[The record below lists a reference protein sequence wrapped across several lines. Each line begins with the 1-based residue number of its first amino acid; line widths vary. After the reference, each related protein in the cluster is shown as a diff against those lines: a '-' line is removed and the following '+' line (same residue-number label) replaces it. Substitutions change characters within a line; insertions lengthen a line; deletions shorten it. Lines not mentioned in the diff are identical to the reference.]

1 MIIVLGMSNQ
11 EDFHWPEKPL
21 ENTQEIDKEAE
32 MKRKFNRK
40 SEARNSVRHTA
51 KLSNVFDNT

>member
-1 MIIVLGMSNQ
+1 MSKQ
-11 EDFHWPEKPL
+11 EDFHRPEKPL
-21 ENTQEIDKEAE
+21 ENTREIDNEAKISKGAE

-40 SEARNSVRHTA
+40 SEERISVRHTT